1 MKFIKGFVRSDKMAD
16 QKKEKIR
23 VDIKSVKIS
32 AIGNLLNNPDAALQ
46 NNKLMLL
53 TDASLIYGTFVNQN
67 DLLSSD
73 SDIELVPHK
82 LSLEAS
88 KQMFY
93 SSQRNGNPTINDSV
107 TIILKDVTI
116 MPFSSPNVK
125 INLSALSLFTDQIVG
140 FTYGSLS

>member
-1 MKFIKGFVRSDKMAD
+1 MIIKGFVRSDKMTE
-16 QKKEKIR
+16 QKKDKIR

-32 AIGNLLNNPDAALQ
+32 AIGNLLNNPDAGLQ
-46 NNKLMLL
+46 NNRLMLL

-67 DLLSSD
+67 DLLLSD
-73 SDIELVPHK
+73 ADIELVPHK

-88 KQMFY
+88 KKMFY
-93 SSQRNGNPTINDSV
+93 SSQQNGNPTINDSV

-140 FTYGSLS
+140 FTYGSLQS

>member
-1 MKFIKGFVRSDKMAD
+1 MAD
-16 QKKEKIR
+16 QKKERIR
-23 VDIKSVKIS
+23 IDIKSVKIS
-32 AIGNLLNNPDAALQ
+32 AIGNLLNNPDADLQ

-73 SDIELVPHK
+73 AGIELVPHK

-88 KQMFY
+88 KHMFY

-116 MPFSSPNVK
+116 MPFFSPNVK
-125 INLSALSLFTDQIVG
+125 VG
-140 FTYGSLS
+140 EYILRT